1 MGKYDE
7 LGHYLA
13 RTRRPVDMT
22 FDEVANLVGG
32 LPPSAYEHR
41 AWWANNLDHVQAQ
54 AWMRVGRRVDRVDLA
69 DRRVRFR

>member
-1 MGKYDE
+1 VGKYDE

-13 RTRRPVDMT
+13 RTKRPVDMT
-22 FDEVANLVGG
+22 FAEVANLVGG

-69 DRRVRFR
+69 GRRVRFR